1 VLVGLGLG
9 HSVWRSGPASI
20 GNGPGSGGANNPS
33 FGGNPFGDNGSGS
46 GGSGGSGGAGGS
58 GASGAPSNTSAIA
71 AKVSPALVDIA
82 TDLTYEHG
90 EAFGTGIVLTS
101 DGLVLTNNHVISGAT
116 RVRVTDVG
124 NRQTYTGSVVGYDRA
139 HDVALLQLQNASGLR
154 TATIGNSSRVSVGDG
169 IVGLGNAGGVGGVPS
184 SAGGTV
190 TALDQT
196 ITATDQG
203 DGSTE
208 QLTGLIQVNADI
220 QPGDSGGALVDTSGR
235 VIGVDTA
242 ASAGFNFQ
250 TVGGEGF
257 AIPINQAA
265 GIARQIQSGQST
277 GTIHI
282 GPTAFLGVLVSTS
295 SSGGSGATLS
305 DAVPGGPAA
314 VAGLAGGDTITSLEG
329 HSVDKPST
337 LTDLIL
343 GYRPGQKVV
352 VGWSD
357 TAGQTHN
364 TTVTLVSGPAQ

>member
-1 VLVGLGLG
+1 MAVLVGLGLG
-9 HSVWRSGPASI
+9 HSVWRSSPTSI
-20 GNGPGSGGANNPS
+20 SNGSGGSGSNSPG
-33 FGGNPFGDNGSGS
+33 FGGNPFGSNGGGAGSGS
-46 GGSGGSGGAGGS
+46 GNSGG
-58 GASGAPSNTSAIA
+58 SGAPSNTSAIA
-71 AKVSPALVDIA
+71 TKVSPDLVDIA

-101 DGLVLTNNHVISGAT
+101 KGLILTNNHVISGAT

-124 NRQTYTGSVVGYDRA
+124 NHQTYTGSVVGYDRA
-139 HDVALLQLQNASGLR
+139 HDVAVVQLQNASGLA
-154 TATIGNSSRVSVGDG
+154 TATIGNSSKVSVGDG
-169 IVGLGNAGGVGGVPS
+169 IVGLGNAGGVGGTPS

-196 ITATDQG
+196 ITATDEG

-235 VIGVDTA
+235 VIGIDTA

-250 TVGGEGF
+250 TVGGQGF
-257 AIPINQAA
+257 AVPINEAT
-265 GIARQIQSGQST
+265 GIARQIENGQST
-277 GTIHI
+277 STIHI
-282 GPTAFLGVLVSTS
+282 GPTAFLGVLVSTT
-295 SSGGSGATLS
+295 SSGGPGATLS

-337 LTDLIL
+337 LTNLIL

-357 TAGQTHN
+357 TAGQSHN
-364 TTVTLVSGPAQ
+364 TTITLVSGPAQ